1 MYIPRNKKCKK
12 NLILQSESVSSQ
24 VTNATV
30 ADVAGSEISYT
41 PETNSNFV
49 VYEFKIQ
56 FHNDPDNYNLCY
68 YELQKNTGTGYVPL
82 GQGFRL
88 NMQHSLAYSQ
98 SIISGKFILNS
109 WTGSN
114 DLKISI
120 RSLSSSYEMT
130 LHEDEAGNHF
140 DPIIKVY
147 SLM

>member
-68 YELQKNTGTGYVPL
+68 
-82 GQGFRL
+82 
-88 NMQHSLAYSQ
+88 
-98 SIISGKFILNS
+98 
-109 WTGSN
+109 
-114 DLKISI
+114 
-120 RSLSSSYEMT
+120 
-130 LHEDEAGNHF
+130 
-140 DPIIKVY
+140 
-147 SLM
+147 